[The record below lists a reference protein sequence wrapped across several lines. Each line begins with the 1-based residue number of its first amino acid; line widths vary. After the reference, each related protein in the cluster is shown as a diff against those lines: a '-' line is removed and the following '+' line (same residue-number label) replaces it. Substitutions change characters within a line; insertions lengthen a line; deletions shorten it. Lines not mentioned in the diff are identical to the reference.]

1 MNDTSRIRVRDLLAC
16 MMPAGVG
23 FTVPATSA
31 WRVGWAAISRVLF
44 ALAVGAA
51 APVAAQTGG
60 AMSVDGPKVM
70 PAEFKGDLRLLPIP
84 AAGPTG
90 QKFRWPRLKPPPVAK
105 SGGGAPPAASSS
117 PLSGPHAPMPST
129 LQNFSGISRN
139 DSCTGGSCGG
149 TAIPPDANGEVG
161 PNHYIE
167 AVNRAYAI
175 YTKTGTLL
183 ATFTEDQ
190 LWGYVPPPP
199 PCLPTNLTCDL
210 PHASGAAFACAG
222 SSQGDPI
229 VVYDSIADRWVLAH
243 VAFASP
249 TGPFYACIAASKTS
263 DPVAGGWWLYALQF
277 DTGLPGQ
284 PPAGALNDYPKF
296 GVWHDCLYMGAN
308 AFTNL
313 TTSATYVGAAFASF
327 SRADL
332 YSGNPLTWSLGML
345 DYPANQA
352 FGMFPAHS
360 VGHGATAVPPGTPEW
375 FVHES
380 LTAFDFHVRK
390 FTPGPNCS
398 AGTLSAPTLVP
409 QASYSADLADYGAV
423 VQQPNTGNLLDNLAG
438 EIMQKVQYR
447 KVGSAESLWVVY
459 TVPLASIKAALQWAQ
474 LDVTGG
480 TIGPTAVQQ
489 QIYSPDTTLYRF
501 MPSLAV
507 DRQGNVAI
515 GFNTSGASTP
525 DFPSIKYVGRLAS
538 DPPNTLPQSEIPLI
552 AGSGS
557 QTVDCGAPSPG
568 LCDRWGDYSGMSIDP
583 VDECTFWYA
592 NQYYNSQANGDT
604 GNWQTQIGSFKFP
617 SCTATAA
624 TQRTFVSSL
633 GLDTNPCTPTSPCR
647 QLAVALAATASGG
660 EIVVLDSA
668 GYGPL
673 TIDRPVTIVA
683 PPGVYAGISVLSGHG
698 IDVNPGPGNV
708 TLRGLTINGL
718 GGDIG
723 INFMSG
729 AALYIENCLVT
740 GFTSMGLQVLAPAA
754 ANVYV
759 RNSTFRGNFN
769 GAFFGTT
776 SGATGVLRT
785 QVERSVFENNAT
797 TGIGFTGGSTN
808 ATIADSAFSGGIWGL
823 YVNPG
828 IGGAVTNVEARGTT
842 ITKNATSGVR
852 VGGVAGT
859 SAVLNLASSQ
869 ITGNGIGIETLN
881 GGTAYVTDT
890 TITGNTTG
898 ITHVA
903 GSAVSLG
910 DNRLTNNGTNGTFTS
925 TSPKQ

>member
-1 MNDTSRIRVRDLLAC
+1 
-16 MMPAGVG
+16 
-23 FTVPATSA
+23 
-31 WRVGWAAISRVLF
+31 
-44 ALAVGAA
+44 
-51 APVAAQTGG
+51 
-60 AMSVDGPKVM
+60 
-70 PAEFKGDLRLLPIP
+70 
-84 AAGPTG
+84 
-90 QKFRWPRLKPPPVAK
+90 
-105 SGGGAPPAASSS
+105 
-117 PLSGPHAPMPST
+117 MPST
-129 LQNFSGISRN
+129 LQNFPGISRT

-183 ATFTEDQ
+183 ASFTEDQ

-199 PCLPTNLTCDL
+199 PPPCLPTDLTCDL
-210 PHASGAAFACAG
+210 PHASGAAYACAG

-249 TGPFYACIAASKTS
+249 SGPFYECIAASKTS
-263 DPVAGGWWLYALQF
+263 DPVAGGWWLYAMRI
-277 DTGLPGQ
+277 DPGLPGQ

-308 AFTNL
+308 EFTNL

-352 FGMFPAHS
+352 FGMFPANS
-360 VGHGATAVPPGTPEW
+360 VGHGATAVQPGTPEW

-380 LTAFDFHVRK
+380 LTAFDFDVRK
-390 FTPGPNCS
+390 FTPGPNCAPARS
-398 AGTLSAPTLVP
+398 ARRRSCRRRRTAPTSLITGP
-409 QASYSADLADYGAV
+409 SCSNRTPPICSTTSTTGSCRRCSTARSARPSRCGSSTQCRWRRSRRRSVGADRRHRRYHRA
-423 VQQPNTGNLLDNLAG
+423 D
-438 EIMQKVQYR
+438 
-447 KVGSAESLWVVY
+447 
-459 TVPLASIKAALQWAQ
+459 
-474 LDVTGG
+474 
-480 TIGPTAVQQ
+480 AVQQ
-489 QIYSPDTTLYRF
+489 QIYAPDTTLYRF

-507 DRQGNVAI
+507 DRQGNIAI
-515 GFNTSGASTP
+515 GFSTSGASP
-525 DFPSIKYVGRLAS
+525 RFPEHQVRRTARERPAEHAAADRGPAHRRLGFS
-538 DPPNTLPQSEIPLI
+538 DGQLWRAL
-552 AGSGS
+552 
-557 QTVDCGAPSPG
+557 PG
-568 LCDRWGDYSGMSIDP
+568 LCDRWGDYSAMSVDP
-583 VDECTFWYA
+583 VDDCTFWYT
-592 NQYYNSQANGDT
+592 NQYYNSQANGAT
-604 GNWQTQIGSFKFP
+604 GNWQTRIGSFKFS
-617 SCTATAA
+617 SCTATVA

-633 GLDTNPCTPTSPCR
+633 GLDTSPCTLTSPCR

-660 EIVVLDSA
+660 EIIVLDSA

-673 TIDRPVTIVA
+673 IIDRPVTIVA
-683 PPGVYAGISVLSGHG
+683 PPGVYAGISVLTGHG

-729 AALYIENCLVT
+729 AALFVENCVVT

-759 RNSTFRGNFN
+759 RDSTFRGNFN

-785 QVERSVFENNAT
+785 EVERSVFENNVT
-797 TGIGFTGGSTN
+797 TGIGFTGGSSN
-808 ATIADSAFSGGIWGL
+808 ATIADSPLDRRHA
-823 YVNPG
+823 
-828 IGGAVTNVEARGTT
+828 GACTSTPELAARSRTSRREARRSPRTQP
-842 ITKNATSGVR
+842 
-852 VGGVAGT
+852 VACA
-859 SAVLNLASSQ
+859 SAASR
-869 ITGNGIGIETLN
+869 EPPPC
-881 GGTAYVTDT
+881 
-890 TITGNTTG
+890 
-898 ITHVA
+898 
-903 GSAVSLG
+903 
-910 DNRLTNNGTNGTFTS
+910 S
-925 TSPKQ
+925 TWPAPR